1 MKKLFIVA
9 FIGVI
14 IFISGCYRPQID
26 TFTIEDLVSNFV
38 SSIREESS
46 ENLSSLHTFPLE
58 LKRISGETATFHT
71 WDHFNL
77 TVAAMFV
84 VYEFHLANL
93 VDYSYT
99 INGSI
104 AEVNIEIYLEAY
116 SKLDSREIKKE
127 LKMFWKARLTDDGW
141 KIFYEEETYNHNLP

>member
-46 ENLSSLHTFPLE
+46 EDLSSLHTFPLE
-58 LKRISGETATFHT
+58 LKRINGETANFHN
-71 WDHFNL
+71 WEQFNL

-84 VYEFHLANL
+84 VYEFHLVNL

-104 AEVNIEIYLEAY
+104 AEVNIEIYFEA
-116 SKLDSREIKKE
+116 RGNVKKE
-127 LKMFWKARLTDDGW
+127 LKMLWKARLTDDGW

>member
-1 MKKLFIVA
+1 MKKLFILA

-14 IFISGCYRPQID
+14 IIISGCYRPQID
-26 TFTIEDLVSNFV
+26 TFTIEDLVDNFV
-38 SSIREESS
+38 SAIREESS
-46 ENLSSLHTFPLE
+46 ENFASLHTFPLE
-58 LKRISGETATFHT
+58 LKRISGEKADFHS
-71 WDHFNL
+71 WEHFNL

-84 VYEFHLANL
+84 VYEFHLVNL

-104 AEVNIEIYLEAY
+104 SEVNIEIYFEAY

-127 LKMFWKARLTDDGW
+127 LKMFWQTRLTEDGW